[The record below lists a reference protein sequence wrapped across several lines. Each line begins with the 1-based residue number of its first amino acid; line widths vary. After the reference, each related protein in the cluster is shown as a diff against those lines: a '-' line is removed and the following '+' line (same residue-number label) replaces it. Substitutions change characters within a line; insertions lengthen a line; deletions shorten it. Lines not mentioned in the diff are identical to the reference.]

1 MGMFCHDLREAMNR
15 LAQPGSQL
23 PAIRRTVIVCGL
35 TVAMAAPAV
44 SAQQAPTT
52 ALKSPRTTHR
62 VTKLKPA
69 VPDSLPEVTMP
80 APPPPAR
87 RAPEQ
92 MPPGVPQVSW
102 DGSQLTITADNSTLA
117 DILVAIRART
127 GAEIDVPPNA
137 SRERIAARLGPGPA
151 RDIVATLLSWTD
163 YDYIIQASDTD
174 PLGIQSVLLTP
185 RGKSDAVVASAATDG
200 YGAAARRA
208 NHRFGPGN
216 ASPAETPA
224 QESSGSTQTET
235 STETPVAATQ
245 PAPAEQPVAAVVPPA
260 APDMPPAQAEAQ
272 STPVDIP
279 PTQANLNAVPASP
292 GSDLSQSLGSSTE
305 ERMQTL
311 QNLYQQRKQM
321 IQDARK
327 TPPAN

>member
-1 MGMFCHDLREAMNR
+1 
-15 LAQPGSQL
+15 
-23 PAIRRTVIVCGL
+23 
-35 TVAMAAPAV
+35 
-44 SAQQAPTT
+44 
-52 ALKSPRTTHR
+52 
-62 VTKLKPA
+62 
-69 VPDSLPEVTMP
+69 
-80 APPPPAR
+80 
-87 RAPEQ
+87 

-102 DGSQLTITADNSTLA
+102 DGSQLTITADNATLA

-127 GAEIDVPPNA
+127 GAEIDIPPHA

-151 RDIVATLLSWTD
+151 REMIATLLSWTD

-174 PLGIQSVLLTP
+174 PLGVQSVLLTP
-185 RGKSDAVVASAATDG
+185 RSKSDAAVASAAADS

-208 NHRFGPGN
+208 NHRFGQGD

-224 QESSGSTQTET
+224 QDSADSTETET

-245 PAPAEQPVAAVVPPA
+245 PAPPEPQPAAAVVPPA

-272 STPVDIP
+272 STRVEIQ
-279 PTQANLNAVPASP
+279 PTQANLNAVPGSP
-292 GSDLSQSLGSSTE
+292 GSDLSLSMGSSTE
-305 ERMQTL
+305 QRIQTL

-321 IQDARK
+321 MQDSK